1 LNGLSLAHAVAGRQ
15 RSDTLQNR
23 LHGIG
28 GIEDCRAKVGLGL
41 EIKRRAELRLGP
53 THHPYDFLSVDG
65 LTPFGGL
72 RGLDIAYVDV
82 AITASGL
89 NLR

>member
-1 LNGLSLAHAVAGRQ
+1 LALRSNAVLNYASA
-15 RSDTLQNR
+15 
-23 LHGIG
+23 
-28 GIEDCRAKVGLGL
+28 
-41 EIKRRAELRLGP
+41 LRIIRMI
-53 THHPYDFLSVDG
+53 FLSVDG

>member
-1 LNGLSLAHAVAGRQ
+1 VLNYASA
-15 RSDTLQNR
+15 
-23 LHGIG
+23 
-28 GIEDCRAKVGLGL
+28 
-41 EIKRRAELRLGP
+41 LRIIRMI
-53 THHPYDFLSVDG
+53 FLSVDG

-72 RGLDIAYVDV
+72 RGLDIGPAYVDV